1 MKHLVNF
8 EEILVKIEKFL
19 IVLFIFFMVFLSF
32 FQIILRL
39 FFHSGI
45 IWLDPFLRYVVL
57 WTGLLG
63 AGLCARYSKHF
74 AIDAFV
80 RIIPQKFSKVIKIL
94 VNIWTIFVSI
104 LLFSAAYKFL
114 RDEFIY
120 KSTAFYINK
129 IPVKSGYVEIIVP
142 LAFIL
147 IGFHFLM
154 NFFREKE
161 TVPIRGQSR
170 EI

>member
-8 EEILVKIEKFL
+8 EEILVKIEKFF

-45 IWLDPFLRYVVL
+45 IWLDSFLRHLVL
-57 WTGLLG
+57 WSGLLG
-63 AGLCARYSKHF
+63 AALCSRYSKHF

-80 RIIPQKFSKVIKIL
+80 RLMPQKFLRAVKIL
-94 VNIWTIFVSI
+94 VDAWTILISI
-104 LLFSAAYKFL
+104 FLFSAAYKFIK
-114 RDEFIY
+114 DEFFY
-120 KSTAFYINK
+120 KSVAFYINK
-129 IPVKSGYVEIIVP
+129 IPVKSGYAEFIVP
-142 LAFIL
+142 LSFIL

-161 TVPIRGQSR
+161 Q
-170 EI
+170 